1 MLFLQ
6 DINQYVVYKKPRH
19 RNKYNKL
26 LQSPEKTDKY
36 RFRIFFLKQRKITI
50 AIVLNVLFR
59 KNSNT

>member
-6 DINQYVVYKKPRH
+6 DIYQCIIRKESRH

-36 RFRIFFLKQRKITI
+36 RFKIF
-50 AIVLNVLFR
+50 
-59 KNSNT
+59 S

>member
-6 DINQYVVYKKPRH
+6 DINQNVVYKKPRH

-36 RFRIFFLKQRKITI
+36 RFRIFFLNNAK
-50 AIVLNVLFR
+50 
-59 KNSNT
+59 